1 MNDLVNN
8 PPEGIN
14 VKFKEEDIT
23 DIQAS
28 IEGPGN
34 IPSSFLSY
42 WNVTY
47 SMEFLSIILDLSVFS
62 YQRVPLN
69 LNISTPVLT
78 LAYRQT
84 RRVPCCR
91 IIKE

>member
-42 WNVTY
+42 
-47 SMEFLSIILDLSVFS
+47 
-62 YQRVPLN
+62 
-69 LNISTPVLT
+69 
-78 LAYRQT
+78 
-84 RRVPCCR
+84 
-91 IIKE
+91 